1 MHMRKFSYM
10 REGKATDNPC
20 VSLSSSLRLF
30 VSLSLC
36 LFVFLSLCFFVFL
49 CVSLS
54 LRLFVSSLSL
64 CLIVSSASISLSSTI
79 YLISKTIAFFSP
91 PRSFSHSTIKM
102 APAVC
107 RRSLSEII
115 HDVFSVLLIILSITE
130 HIYFFICQC
139 KCHSHI
145 FKSNFFLLPRRSSER
160 VYRFF

>member
-1 MHMRKFSYM
+1 MRKVCLYVRMRKFSYM

-20 VSLSSSLRLF
+20 VSPLC
-30 VSLSLC
+30 LSLH
-36 LFVFLSLCFFVFL
+36 LFHLLISHI
-49 CVSLS
+49 S
-54 LRLFVSSLSL
+54 SSLSL
-64 CLIVSSASISLSSTI
+64 CLIVSSASTSLSSTI
-79 YLISKTIAFFSP
+79 YLISYISKTIAFFSP

-102 APAVC
+102 APAVY

>member
-1 MHMRKFSYM
+1 M
-10 REGKATDNPC
+10 
-20 VSLSSSLRLF
+20 SLF
-30 VSLSLC
+30 ISLSLC
-36 LFVFLSLCFFVFL
+36 LS
-49 CVSLS
+49 
-54 LRLFVSSLSL
+54 SSLNLSYL
-64 CLIVSSASISLSSTI
+64 IFIISMSHCFICLYVSVSTISISLSSTI
-79 YLISKTIAFFSP
+79 YLISYISKTIAFFSP

-145 FKSNFFLLPRRSSER
+145 LKSNFFLLPRRSSER

>member
-1 MHMRKFSYM
+1 MSLYLSL
-10 REGKATDNPC
+10 P
-20 VSLSSSLRLF
+20 VSLSLSLFISFRLFLSLSLPLFVSSSFCLF

-36 LFVFLSLCFFVFL
+36 LFVS
-49 CVSLS
+49 VSLY
-54 LRLFVSSLSL
+54 
-64 CLIVSSASISLSSTI
+64 LIFIVLSASISLSSTI
-79 YLISKTIAFFSP
+79 YLISYISKTIAFFSP

-130 HIYFFICQC
+130 YIYFFICQY